1 MPQPVL
7 VRLAVLVCGAVA
19 TLTAG
24 ALVAP
29 AAYADPP
36 PPGLCDLPEASS
48 ASLYAVPLTDPFGR
62 KLR

>member
-19 TLTAG
+19 TLTVA

-36 PPGLCDLPEASS
+36 PGLCDLPEASQ
-48 ASLYAVPLTDPFGR
+48 ASMRAVPLTDPFGR